1 MSITSDEWN
10 VIEEKM
16 AASICSILFQYQNHE
31 LNVCRVVIK
40 ETRLALAVYVDGKI
54 NWDWQRSDNE
64 NTPAFVSTIWRNRT
78 HCFLDQKE
86 YQNWRKAFGK
96 RKADQWKKRQTV
108 NYFDPFWNTAKTLC
122 RQFKKLDGLTVT
134 QINGEAAAETF
145 KAAGISAGCGQI
157 GGGQCPDCGPGIVG
171 SGVIQ

>member
-10 VIEEKM
+10 VIEESM
-16 AASICSILFQYQNHE
+16 AGACSVLFTYKGHE
-31 LNVCRVVIK
+31 LNVHRVRQG
-40 ETRLALAVYVDGKI
+40 ETRLVLLCNVDGEV
-54 NWDWQRSDNE
+54 NPLWAFPGSSDIPE
-64 NTPAFVSTIWRNRT
+64 FIPDIWRLRT
-78 HCFLDQKE
+78 KCFLTQKD
-86 YQNWRKAFGK
+86 YQNWRKQFGK
-96 RKADQWKKRQTV
+96 RNADIQKKLRTLT
-108 NYFDPFWNTAKTLC
+108 YYDPTFNTAKTLC

-145 KAAGISAGCGQI
+145 KAAGICTGCGRI